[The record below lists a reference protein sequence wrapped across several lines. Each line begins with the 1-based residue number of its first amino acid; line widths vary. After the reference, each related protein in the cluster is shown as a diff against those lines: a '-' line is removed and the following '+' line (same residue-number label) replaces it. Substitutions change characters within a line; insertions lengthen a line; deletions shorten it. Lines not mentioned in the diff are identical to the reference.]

1 MPVSYQDRRPPARA
15 RPTAQHP
22 VIAQPERRRDC
33 RRICLVGCRPSGAHH
48 AGQFPRVNEASRPR
62 ECPLREFVHFRA
74 EHSSLRYRDPVP
86 SRHTIRLQHVDLVSF
101 AAFQI
106 GAFAHVHDE
115 KLRLA
120 RSDRSWLDELKQA
133 LRKLPADD
141 LFSWQDADLAVSRY
155 HLVNERVG
163 ASTLAAQQA
172 KHQLPLRIP
181 ARDSSWN
188 ESGDL
193 FEWRLESVGLGVDG
207 AACIRHCARL
217 MRDHATVDEVTTSY
231 HILIQDIFR
240 HLIPVARS
248 LLDGLSRADGP
259 LDSVEFFHPDPNR
272 LDTYIASYECLD
284 IDFTATD
291 EHGAPV
297 NLPAKRLITESLDS
311 ARQLA
316 ALSRMSRI
324 EPDLY
329 DPVKLQKFK
338 DADIGNR
345 EDELWIVNSN
355 RMLRSNPDRENRHLI
370 HFYEDILCLVEL
382 ALQQLAVLGYVD
394 AWLHEARGQF
404 RRQLMS
410 SKSDDADVGRILIDF
425 ERVLDLIEQPG
436 GLTAGIRHAFFRQ
449 VADRLVQELR
459 IPVALAQAQQAVSMF
474 AQIASAAFTFKV
486 FVSSETTE
494 ITVRRL
500 TWIIMI
506 GTLIGAIIAITAT
519 ILAGG

>member
-1 MPVSYQDRRPPARA
+1 MRLDPARPVREDQLGQAGKDASCAKDLFLGRPPIHTVCNAR
-15 RPTAQHP
+15 
-22 VIAQPERRRDC
+22 E
-33 RRICLVGCRPSGAHH
+33 
-48 AGQFPRVNEASRPR
+48 RPR
-62 ECPLREFVHFRA
+62 PQPHCLPELVHVRP
-74 EHSSLRYRDPVP
+74 EYPVLRYPEPVP
-86 SRHTIRLQHVDLVSF
+86 SRHTIRLQHVDLVAL

-106 GAFAHVHDE
+106 GAFAQVHDE
-115 KLRLA
+115 KFRLA
-120 RSDRSWLDELKQA
+120 RSDRSWLDDLKQA
-133 LRKLPADD
+133 IRKLPPDD
-141 LFSWQDADLAVSRY
+141 FFSWQEADLTVSRY

-163 ASTLAAQQA
+163 ASTLATQQA
-172 KHQLPLRIP
+172 KNQLPLRVP
-181 ARDSSWN
+181 ARQSSWN
-188 ESGDL
+188 ESGNL
-193 FEWRLESVGLGVDG
+193 FEWKFESIGIGVDG
-207 AACIRHCARL
+207 AACIRHRARL
-217 MRDHATVDEVTTSY
+217 VRDATVDEVTTDY

-240 HLIPVARS
+240 HLVPVARS
-248 LLDGLSRADGP
+248 LLEGLSRADGP
-259 LDSVEFFHPDPNR
+259 LDSVEFVHPDPNR

-284 IDFTATD
+284 IDFTAVD
-291 EHGAPV
+291 EQGEPLP
-297 NLPAKRLITESLDS
+297 LPAKRLVAESLDA

-329 DPVKLQKFK
+329 DPLKLQKFK

-355 RMLRSNPDRENRHLI
+355 RMVRSNPDRKNRHII
-370 HFYEDILCLVEL
+370 HFYEDVLCLVEL
-382 ALQQLAVLGYVD
+382 GLQQLAVLEYVD

-410 SKSDDADVGRILIDF
+410 SKSHDADVGRILIDF

-459 IPVALAQAQQAVSMF
+459 IPAALAQAQEAVSMF

-486 FVSSETTE
+486 FVSSEATE
-494 ITVRRL
+494 VTVRRL

-519 ILAGG
+519 ILAAG